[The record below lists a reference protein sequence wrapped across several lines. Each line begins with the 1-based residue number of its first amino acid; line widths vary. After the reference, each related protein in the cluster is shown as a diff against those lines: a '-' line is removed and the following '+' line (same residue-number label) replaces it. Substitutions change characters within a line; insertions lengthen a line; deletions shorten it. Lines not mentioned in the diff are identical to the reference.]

1 MKCLKRN
8 KRTFHYCLYEGK
20 QKSYD
25 EDGYYAGEEK
35 PAYSEPIVCQGNI
48 SSAKGE
54 TEIDLFGSS
63 LQYDKVIVLD
73 DVHSPIDENTV
84 LFIDKEPSFDSLG
97 NPLFDYIVK
106 RVARSLNSVSYAIER
121 VKVN

>member
-8 KRTFHYCLYEGK
+8 KRTFYCCLYEGK
-20 QKSYD
+20 RKGTD
-25 EDGYYAGEEK
+25 EDGFYAGEET
-35 PAYSEPIVCQGNI
+35 PVYSEPIAFQGNI

-54 TEIDLFGSS
+54 TEIELFGSS

-84 LFIDKEPSFDSLG
+84 LFIDKEPSFDSFG
-97 NPLFDYIVK
+97 NPLFDYIIK